1 MVEDAVRTAIDRN
14 QINHPTDND
23 RHSQSTRH
31 YNNPQWSG
39 LWRLEVVSFSIVDL
53 HVDLDAAL
61 KPPNYSLCSPCLN
74 TVGGKR
80 TPNWGLRDLF
90 NRGFNGT

>member
-1 MVEDAVRTAIDRN
+1 MEFGD
-14 QINHPTDND
+14 
-23 RHSQSTRH
+23 
-31 YNNPQWSG
+31 
-39 LWRLEVVSFSIVDL
+39 WRLYRFSIVDL

-90 NRGFNGT
+90 K